1 MSKLPRFDS
10 IDELARFW
18 DTHDLTEFE
27 DELEEVEEPVFKARA
42 GTAVKIWLTP
52 KQAAA
57 LRRRAKSAGI
67 AQADLA
73 RDWITEKLRS
83 AEKEKV
89 KT

>member
-1 MSKLPRFDS
+1 MSELPRFDS

-18 DTHDLTEFE
+18 ETHDLTEFE

-42 GTAVKIWLTP
+42 GTAVTIWLTP
-52 KQAAA
+52 TQAAA

-83 AEKEKV
+83 AEKDKA